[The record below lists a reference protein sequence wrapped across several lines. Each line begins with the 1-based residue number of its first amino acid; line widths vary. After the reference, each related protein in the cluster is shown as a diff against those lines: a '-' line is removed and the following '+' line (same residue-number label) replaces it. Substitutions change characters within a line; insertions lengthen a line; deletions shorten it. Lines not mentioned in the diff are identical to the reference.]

1 MFDGVFKDLIANE
14 NNTDGPVKVVNAAKQ
29 DINPF
34 DPRPDLSRDTILWQ
48 QLLAGAQDI
57 DLRYNDPGQS
67 LYSALLYMRARG
79 TSLQRT
85 PSGKLALRPYID
97 PAGNDAWANQEEYD
111 QEKVKV
117 LKPVEGRLVELL
129 GDMVA

>member
-1 MFDGVFKDLIANE
+1 MNQFERILNNE
-14 NNTDGPVKVVNAAKQ
+14 PVKNHDNQVIQLPVSSRN
-29 DINPF
+29 F
-34 DPRPDLSRDTILWQ
+34 DPRPDLTRDTILWQ
-48 QLLAGAQDI
+48 QLLAGAQDV
-57 DLRYNDPGQS
+57 DAHSGDPEQK

-85 PSGKLALRPYID
+85 PSGRLALRPYID
-97 PAGNDAWANQEEYD
+97 PAGNDAWTSQDEYD

-129 GDMVA
+129 GKMVA